1 MKCKVGDMAIIIGV
15 RDPRCAANIGV
26 PVTVL
31 GPLPTDGEPEW
42 VVEPARPLLLFCE
55 FAPSLPPVLQLD
67 NRAWVLDRHL
77 MPITGLPLDEEV
89 KDDMLQPA

>member
-55 FAPSLPPVLQLD
+55 FAPSLPPVLQSD
-67 NRAWVLDRHL
+67 NRAWV
-77 MPITGLPLDEEV
+77 PTGT
-89 KDDMLQPA
+89 